1 MKNYISED
9 VNHPEVVIDGLND
22 EWTKDMWN
30 EFAETDSFSRAAQTK
45 GRDLIA
51 SGISPDNIIIRR
63 IDDNASEDSSIKD
76 IWNDE
81 WLKYSCIQELH
92 IYSHG
97 RKGSPEVYCGH
108 NDSIGDI
115 KVFPKLK
122 WSSDAEAYFYG
133 CHTAREPERKY
144 KGKGLKTFAKEQG
157 VVTYGNYYGS
167 RFSEKLDE
175 YVQIDNLIDG
185 SLSENVYLGC
195 YGIPWEDAKS
205 KDYRDSDT
213 NIKKMF
219 ELGYDHISM
228 KKFEPAEE

>member
-22 EWTKDMWN
+22 EWTKDMWD
-30 EFAETDSFSRAAQTK
+30 EFIETDTFSRAAQTM
-45 GRDLIA
+45 GRDLIS
-51 SGISPDNIIIRR
+51 SGISLDNIIIRR
-63 IDDNASEDSSIKD
+63 IDDNASEKNSIKS
-76 IWNDE
+76 IWNNE

-115 KVFPKLK
+115 KVFPKLN

-133 CHTAREPERKY
+133 CHTAREPEKKY
-144 KGKGLKTFAKEQG
+144 EGKGLKEFANNQG

-167 RFSEKLDE
+167 SFSEKQNE
-175 YVQIDNLIDG
+175 YVPIDHLTDG
-185 SLSENVYLGC
+185 QLSDDVYLAC
-195 YGIPWEDAKS
+195 FGIPW
-205 KDYRDSDT
+205 KDVYKIDYINLNS
-213 NIKKMF
+213 NYIKKC
-219 ELGYDHISM
+219 EYGDDYIPM
-228 KKFEPAEE
+228 KKFTPEEK